1 MSKFILS
8 LFLLTGYILS
18 LIAVFTNLNKKTYNK
33 PDGYDNFG
41 KIGLVIMWLGVFIE
55 YRYLINLFKEL
66 INKII

>member
-18 LIAVFTNLNKKTYNK
+18 LIAVFTNLSKKTYNK
-33 PDGYDNFG
+33 PDGYDNLG
-41 KIGLVIMWLGVFIE
+41 KTGLVIMWLGILIE